1 MADRSEVIRP
11 EGMRDTRTMGEIVQD
26 ILRDVQEMFRSEF
39 RLARAEM
46 GAKAGK
52 AAKAGGMFGA
62 AAVCGLL
69 GAAAL
74 VAAAIAGLALVMAVW
89 LAALII
95 GVLLVCAAAAA
106 YAGARAKIKNVTPVP
121 EQTVQTIR
129 EDVEWAKHRNR

>member
-11 EGMRDTRTMGEIVQD
+11 AGIRDTRTMGEIVQD
-26 ILRDVQEMFRSEF
+26 ILKDVQEMFRSEF

-46 GAKAGK
+46 GDKAGK

-62 AAVCGLL
+62 AAVGGLL

-74 VAAAIAGLALVMAVW
+74 VTAVIAGLALVMAVW

-95 GVLLVCAAAAA
+95 GVLLICGAAAA
-106 YAGARAKIKNVTPVP
+106 YAGGRARMKNVKPVP
-121 EQTVQTIR
+121 EQTVQTIK